1 MIPTG
6 GSFYNLS
13 RNLSP
18 LSRSPMTWLWVLS
31 IVGIEALVMAVGGPD
46 LQPAWTWYEWLGL
59 SREGILFGKIW
70 QLLSYGFLHG
80 NWLHTGANALFL
92 LLVGSR
98 IEYMAGAATMAKATI
113 FGVLGGALG
122 HLAIAPGGENAPLL
136 VGMSGGCMG
145 LLLVM
150 TTLSPQSRMMP
161 LPVSGRSLGLGVL
174 AGELILALADPA
186 LGVPVLWNM
195 GNWLVGHGLGHWFQ
209 MGHACHFGG
218 GVAGWLFG
226 RWLLRPRI
234 NLERLRR
241 DRERQE
247 ARESARV
254 K

>member
-1 MIPTG
+1 
-6 GSFYNLS
+6 
-13 RNLSP
+13 
-18 LSRSPMTWLWVLS
+18 
-31 IVGIEALVMAVGGPD
+31 
-46 LQPAWTWYEWLGL
+46 
-59 SREGILFGKIW
+59 
-70 QLLSYGFLHG
+70 
-80 NWLHTGANALFL
+80 
-92 LLVGSR
+92 
-98 IEYMAGAATMAKATI
+98 
-113 FGVLGGALG
+113 
-122 HLAIAPGGENAPLL
+122 
-136 VGMSGGCMG
+136 
-145 LLLVM
+145 
-150 TTLSPQSRMMP
+150 MMP

-174 AGELILALADPA
+174 AAELILALADPA
-186 LGVPVLWNM
+186 LGVPVFLNL